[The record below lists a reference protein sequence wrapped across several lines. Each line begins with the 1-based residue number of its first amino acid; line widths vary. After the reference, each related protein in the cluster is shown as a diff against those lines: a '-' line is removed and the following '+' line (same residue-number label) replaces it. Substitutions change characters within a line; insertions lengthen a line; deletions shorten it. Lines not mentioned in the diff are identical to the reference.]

1 MTTMKTNLSAAEIA
15 AASGIRTTK
24 GTRKKVSTIMG
35 TMMKKN

>member
-1 MTTMKTNLSAAEIA
+1 MTMMKTNLSVVEIA

>member
-1 MTTMKTNLSAAEIA
+1 MTMMKKNLSVVEIA
-15 AASGIRTTK
+15 AVSGTRTTK

>member
-1 MTTMKTNLSAAEIA
+1 MMKTNLLAAETA

-24 GTRKKVSTIMG
+24 GTRKKVSTITG